1 MKKPAL
7 RPERLVSSS
16 APSERGPSTSTG
28 RNPTPWQ
35 PRFGIRELLML
46 MLICSVLAAALGYL
60 YQDQKAGG
68 RSLRFIFLTVA
79 GPSLMAVTLGLI
91 FVSIEFFR
99 RRKRK
104 KPSSKAEDV
113 F

>member
-1 MKKPAL
+1 MKSAAS
-7 RPERLVSSS
+7 RPERSIGSS
-16 APSERGPSTSTG
+16 APAERGPASSAG
-28 RNPTPWQ
+28 RGPTPWQ

-60 YQDQKAGG
+60 YQDEKAGA

-91 FVSIEFFR
+91 FVATEFFR

>member
-1 MKKPAL
+1 MKKNLTKPQ
-7 RPERLVSSS
+7 RPTVPQSPSSLESS
-16 APSERGPSTSTG
+16 APG
-28 RNPTPWQ
+28 RTPTPWQ

-60 YQDQKAGG
+60 YQDQKGGG

-91 FVSIEFFR
+91 FFSLEFFR
-99 RRKRK
+99 RKKRK
-104 KPSSKAEDV
+104 KPSSKADEL